1 MQRPRLS
8 DILPSLQQL
17 LTTEKDPRLRLAEA
31 EAVAEVAD
39 VAEVAEVVE
48 AAAAA
53 ERSTMPWCNLYVVC
67 CFVICVMGYGCIGS
81 LLYFI

>member
-17 LTTEKDPRLRLAEA
+17 LTTEKDPRLRLA